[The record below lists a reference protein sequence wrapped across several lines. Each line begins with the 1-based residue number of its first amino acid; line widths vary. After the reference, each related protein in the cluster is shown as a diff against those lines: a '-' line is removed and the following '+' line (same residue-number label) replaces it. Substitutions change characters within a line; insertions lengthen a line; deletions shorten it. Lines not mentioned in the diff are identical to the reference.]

1 MRRLRALAAALV
13 LALAACGER
22 LADPSD
28 APLPDGERIVAAKDI
43 SFATAAG
50 EGPGFLSPT
59 PFAHAGALHF
69 VVSALPGTDASWIG
83 KMSGPIRVRADGV
96 VYRARAVPL
105 EGAEQIDPVLP
116 DLLTRVQRMHVGQP
130 HWVGSSSERYPGTQ
144 LHQRFFRVEAEP
156 SR

>member
-1 MRRLRALAAALV
+1 VRRALALAAV
-13 LALAACGER
+13 LAIASTACGER
-22 LADPSD
+22 LAEPSD
-28 APLPDGERIVAAKDI
+28 APLPDAARLVAAKDLA
-43 SFATAAG
+43 FATAAG
-50 EGPGFLSPT
+50 QGPGFLSPT

-69 VVSALPGTDASWIG
+69 VVSALPGTETSWIG
-83 KMSGPIRVRADGV
+83 KMSGAIRVRADGV

-116 DLLTRVQRMHVGQP
+116 DLLTGVQRMHVGAP
-130 HWVGSSSERYPGTQ
+130 HWVGGSSERYPGTQ